1 MIAID
6 TLTLRVAGLTLIE
19 DSTALIP
26 DGKRVGLVGRNG
38 AGKSTLIACLRGLV
52 APDKGSVSLPK
63 RAKLGWVA
71 QEAPGGA
78 QTPLDFVLA
87 ADTERAALLAE
98 EEAGAAGERVAE
110 IHERLAEIDAY
121 SAPSRAASIL
131 AGLGFDTRAQDRPL
145 SDFSGGWRMRVA
157 LGAVLFARPDVLLL
171 DEPTNHLDL
180 ESALWLEDHLTKYP
194 GTLLVV
200 SHDRRLLDTVC
211 THILHLEHRKLTLYT
226 GDFESFERQRQ
237 ERLAQQAAMASKV
250 DAQRKHMQAFVD
262 RFRAKATKAR
272 QAQSRLKALAKLT
285 PIVVE
290 RDEETIR
297 FEFPE
302 PELPRPP
309 LITYDM
315 ASVGY
320 TPDKPILKG
329 IDLRLDP
336 EDRIGLLGANGNGKS
351 TLAKLFA
358 GRLKP
363 MEGRETRARSLDVGF
378 FAQHQVEEFDLARS
392 ALLHL
397 SDLRPTDN
405 NEKLRARLARF
416 GFSGI
421 KAETPT
427 GKLSG
432 GEKAR
437 LAFALATAHRPQL
450 LILDEP
456 TNHLDMASR
465 ERLVGAIGDFA
476 GAVILVTHDWSL
488 LELTCDRLWLVANG
502 RVVPFEGDLDEY
514 RAHCLAERRAQRG
527 GGEKSK
533 PVAAPAAAPRAKPAL
548 GPLRKELETAEAELA
563 KRTAAKT
570 KLDAALA
577 DPDLYANPVKAADLA
592 KRHKEAVI
600 LMDEAE
606 ARWLAAAQA
615 LEEAD
620 AA

>member
-6 TLTLRVAGLTLIE
+6 DLTLRVAGLTLIE
-19 DSTALIP
+19 DSTAQIP

-38 AGKSTLIACLRGLV
+38 TGKSTLLACLRGLI

-98 EEAGAAGERVAE
+98 EEAGASGERVAD
-110 IHERLAEIDAY
+110 IHVRRAEIDAY
-121 SAPSRAASIL
+121 SAPARAASIL
-131 AGLGFDTRAQDRPL
+131 AGLGFDARAQDRPL

-211 THILHLEHRKLTLYT
+211 THILHLEHRKLTIYV

-237 ERLAQQAAMASKV
+237 ERLAQQAAMAAKV

-290 RDEETIR
+290 RDEEAIR

-302 PELPRPP
+302 PDLPRPP

-320 TPDKPILKG
+320 VAGKPILKG

-363 MEGRETRARSLDVGF
+363 MEGRETRARNLDVGF
-378 FAQHQVEEFDLARS
+378 FAQHQVEEFDLNRS

-397 SDLRPTDN
+397 ADLRPTDN

-437 LAFALATAHRPQL
+437 LAFALATAQL

-465 ERLVGAIGDFA
+465 ERLVAAIGDFA

-488 LELTCDRLWLVANG
+488 LELTCDRLWLVSGG
-502 RVVPFEGDLDEY
+502 RVAPFEGDLDEY
-514 RAHCLAERRAQRG
+514 RAHCLAERRAQRSADD
-527 GGEKSK
+527 KPK
-533 PVAAPAAAPRAKPAL
+533 PVVAAAPPRAKPAL
-548 GPLRKELETAEAELA
+548 GPLRKALAVAEAELA
-563 KRTAAKT
+563 KLTDAKL
-570 KLDAALA
+570 KLDAAMA
-577 DPDLYANPVKAADLA
+577 DPSVYADPVKAADLA
-592 KRHKEAVI
+592 KRHKDAVFAMEA
-600 LMDEAE
+600 AE

>member
-1 MIAID
+1 MITID
-6 TLTLRVAGLTLIE
+6 SLTLRVAGLTLIE
-19 DSTALIP
+19 DSSVQVP

-38 AGKSTLIACLRGLV
+38 AGKSTLLSCLRGV
-52 APDKGSVSLPK
+52 ATPDKGLIALPK

-71 QEAPGGA
+71 QEAPGGPT
-78 QTPLDFVLA
+78 TPLEFVLA
-87 ADTERAALLAE
+87 ADIERAALLAE
-98 EEAGAAGERVAE
+98 EEAGADGERVAD
-110 IHERLAEIDAY
+110 IHARLAEIDAY
-121 SAPSRAASIL
+121 AAPSRAASIL
-131 AGLGFDTRAQDRPL
+131 AGLGFDAGKQAQPL

-157 LGAVLFARPDVLLL
+157 LAAVLFSRPDVLLL

-180 ESALWLEDHLTKYP
+180 ESALWLEDYLQRIP
-194 GTLLVV
+194 CTLLVV
-200 SHDRRLLDTVC
+200 SHDRRLLNSVC
-211 THILHLEHRKLTLYT
+211 THILHLEHRRLTLYA
-226 GDFESFERQRQ
+226 GDYDSFERQRQ
-237 ERLAQQAAMASKV
+237 ERLAQQAAMAAKV

-262 RFRAKATKAR
+262 RFRYKATKAR

-290 RDEETIR
+290 QDEESVR

-302 PELPRPP
+302 PEMPRPP
-309 LITYDM
+309 LITYDK

-320 TPDKPILKG
+320 VPGKPILRG

-336 EDRIGLLGANGNGKS
+336 DDRIGLLGANGNGKS
-351 TLAKLFA
+351 TLAKLFG
-358 GRLKP
+358 GRLSP
-363 MEGRETRARSLDVGF
+363 MDGRETRARNLEVGF
-378 FAQHQVEEFDLARS
+378 FAQHQVEEFDLSRS

-397 SDLRPTDN
+397 ADLRPQDN
-405 NEKLRARLARF
+405 NEQLRARLARF
-416 GFSGI
+416 GFSGD

-465 ERLVGAIGDFA
+465 ERLVAAIGDFA

-502 RVVPFEGDLDEY
+502 RVQPFEGDLEEY
-514 RAHCLAERRAQRG
+514 RAFSLAERRAQRG
-527 GGEKSK
+527 GDEKPK
-533 PVAAPAAAPRAKPAL
+533 AEAPAPRRAKPAL
-548 GPLRKELETAEAELA
+548 GPLKKELAAAETELA
-563 KRTAAKT
+563 KRTDEKA

-577 DPDLYANPVKAADLA
+577 DPNVYNDPAKAADLA
-592 KRHKEAVI
+592 KRHKDAVERV
-600 LMDEAE
+600 DAAE

>member
-1 MIAID
+1 MIAFD
-6 TLTLRVAGLTLIE
+6 SLTLRVAGLTLIE
-19 DSTALIP
+19 DATVQIP

-38 AGKSTLIACLRGLV
+38 AGKSTLLACLRGVL
-52 APDKGSVSLPK
+52 APDKGAVALPK

-71 QEAPGGA
+71 QEAPGGP

-98 EEAGAAGERVAE
+98 EEAGASGERVAD
-110 IHERLAEIDAY
+110 IHVRLAEIDAY
-121 SAPSRAASIL
+121 SAPARAASIL
-131 AGLGFDTRAQDRPL
+131 AGLGFDSRAQARPL
-145 SDFSGGWRMRVA
+145 ADFSGGWRMRVA

-180 ESALWLEDHLTKYP
+180 ESALWLEDHLGKWP

-200 SHDRRLLDTVC
+200 SHDRRLLDAVC
-211 THILHLEHRKLTLYT
+211 THILHLEHRKIALYA

-237 ERLAQQAAMASKV
+237 ERLAQQAAMAAKV
-250 DAQRKHMQAFVD
+250 DAQRKHMQSFVD

-290 RDEETIR
+290 RDEETVR

-309 LITYDM
+309 LIVYDK

-320 TPDKPILKG
+320 EPGKPILKG

-336 EDRIGLLGANGNGKS
+336 DDRIGLLGANGNGKS

-358 GRLKP
+358 GRLSA
-363 MEGRETRARSLDVGF
+363 MDGRETRARNLEVGF

-392 ALLHL
+392 GLLHL
-397 SDLRPTDN
+397 GDLRPKDT
-405 NEKLRARLARF
+405 NEQLRARLARF
-416 GFSGI
+416 GFSGE

-456 TNHLDMASR
+456 TNH
-465 ERLVGAIGDFA
+465 
-476 GAVILVTHDWSL
+476 
-488 LELTCDRLWLVANG
+488 
-502 RVVPFEGDLDEY
+502 
-514 RAHCLAERRAQRG
+514 
-527 GGEKSK
+527 
-533 PVAAPAAAPRAKPAL
+533 
-548 GPLRKELETAEAELA
+548 
-563 KRTAAKT
+563 
-570 KLDAALA
+570 
-577 DPDLYANPVKAADLA
+577 
-592 KRHKEAVI
+592 
-600 LMDEAE
+600 
-606 ARWLAAAQA
+606 
-615 LEEAD
+615 
-620 AA
+620 

>member
-1 MIAID
+1 MIAFD
-6 TLTLRVAGLTLIE
+6 SLTLRVAGLTLIE
-19 DSTALIP
+19 DATVQIP

-38 AGKSTLIACLRGLV
+38 AGKSTLLACLRGVL
-52 APDKGSVSLPK
+52 APDKGAVALPK

-71 QEAPGGA
+71 QEAPGGP

-98 EEAGAAGERVAE
+98 EEAGASGERVAD
-110 IHERLAEIDAY
+110 IHVRLAEIDAY
-121 SAPSRAASIL
+121 SAPARAASIL
-131 AGLGFDTRAQDRPL
+131 AGLGFDSRAQARPL
-145 SDFSGGWRMRVA
+145 ADFSGGWRMRVA

-180 ESALWLEDHLTKYP
+180 ESALWLEDHLGKWP

-200 SHDRRLLDTVC
+200 SHDRRLLDAVC
-211 THILHLEHRKLTLYT
+211 THILHLEHRKLTLYA

-237 ERLAQQAAMASKV
+237 ERLAQQAAMAAKV
-250 DAQRKHMQAFVD
+250 DAQRKHMQSFVD

-290 RDEETIR
+290 RDEETVR

-309 LITYDM
+309 LIVYDK

-320 TPDKPILKG
+320 EPGKPILKG

-336 EDRIGLLGANGNGKS
+336 DDRIGLLGANGNGKS

-358 GRLKP
+358 GRLSA
-363 MEGRETRARSLDVGF
+363 MDGRETRARNLEVGF

-392 ALLHL
+392 GLLHL
-397 SDLRPTDN
+397 GDLRPKDT
-405 NEKLRARLARF
+405 NEQLRARLARF
-416 GFSGI
+416 GFSGE

-465 ERLVGAIGDFA
+465 ERLVAAIGDYA

-488 LELTCDRLWLVANG
+488 LELTCDRLWLVSGG
-502 RVVPFEGDLDEY
+502 RVAPFDGDLGEY
-514 RAHCLAERRAQRG
+514 RAHCLAERRAQRAAD
-527 GGEKSK
+527 EKPRTS
-533 PVAAPAAAPRAKPAL
+533 VAAPAPRPKPAL
-548 GPLRKELETAEAELA
+548 GPLRKELAAAEADLA
-563 KRTAAKT
+563 KRTEAKA

-577 DPDLYANPVKAADLA
+577 DPAVYADPAKAADLA
-592 KRHKEAVI
+592 KRHKDAVAA
-600 LMDEAE
+600 MDAAE

>member
-1 MIAID
+1 
-6 TLTLRVAGLTLIE
+6 LTLRVAGLVLIE
-19 DSTALIP
+19 ESTALIP
-26 DGKRVGLVGRNG
+26 EGKRVGLVGRNG
-38 AGKSTLIACLRGLV
+38 AGKSTLIACLRGLI

-78 QTPLDFVLA
+78 QTPLAFVLA

-98 EEAGAAGERVAE
+98 EEAGADGARVAE
-110 IHERLAEIDAY
+110 IHMRLAEIDAY
-121 SAPSRAASIL
+121 AAPSRAASIL
-131 AGLGFDTRAQDRPL
+131 AGLGFDARAQDRPL

-211 THILHLEHRKLTLYT
+211 THILHLEHRKLTLSA

-237 ERLAQQAAMASKV
+237 ERLAQQSAMAAKV

-290 RDEETIR
+290 RDEETVR

-302 PELPRPP
+302 PELPKPP
-309 LITYDM
+309 LITYDK

-320 TPDKPILKG
+320 EAGKPILKG

-358 GRLKP
+358 GRLTP
-363 MEGRETRARSLDVGF
+363 MEGRETRARNLDVGF
-378 FAQHQVEEFDLARS
+378 FAQHQVEEFDLDRS

-397 SDLRPTDN
+397 GDRRPKDT
-405 NEKLRARLARF
+405 NEQLRARLARF
-416 GFSGI
+416 GFSGD
-421 KAETPT
+421 KAETPA

-437 LAFALATAHRPQL
+437 LAFALATAHKPQL

-465 ERLVGAIGDFA
+465 ERLVAAIGDFA

-488 LELTCDRLWLVANG
+488 LELTCDRLWLVSGG

-514 RAHCLAERRAQRG
+514 RAHCLAERRAQRANDD
-527 GGEKSK
+527 K
-533 PVAAPAAAPRAKPAL
+533 PKAAPAPRPKSPL
-548 GPLRKELETAEAELA
+548 GPLRKELANAEAELA
-563 KRTAAKT
+563 KRTEAKT

-577 DPDLYANPVKAADLA
+577 DPSVYADPVKAADLA
-592 KRHKEAVI
+592 KRHKEAAI
-600 LMDEAE
+600 LVEEAE